1 MSLIIIRNLKG
12 NCYDYNRCHTDT
24 DKAKYINRKTVFSV
38 GIYEMSNPEKV
49 SLNSMTVTL
58 VFIDNNSFQMHG
70 FMKTWHLIYPGSDI
84 TLAPGLISS

>member
-1 MSLIIIRNLKG
+1 MTTTVVIPILIKPNTSIG
-12 NCYDYNRCHTDT
+12 
-24 DKAKYINRKTVFSV
+24 KTVFSV